1 MTEPL
6 LILRKLSF
14 AYDGAR
20 PVLEG
25 LDFALAAGERVGLT
39 GANGS
44 GKTTLLH
51 LIVGLLRP
59 TGGEIEAFGKVRRV
73 EADFIEVRQRAG
85 LLFQDPEDQLFCPTV
100 AEDVAFG
107 PLNLGKSRDEAAA
120 IVADVLARLDL
131 TGYEDRITY
140 KLSGGEKR
148 LVSLAAVLAM
158 EPDVLLL
165 DEPTGGLDDEHDARL
180 RAILADLPQAAL
192 VVSHDRD
199 LLEATTARI
208 VRLVDGRIETGD
220 AQSVR

>member
-6 LILRKLSF
+6 LSLRKLSF
-14 AYDGAR
+14 AYDAAR

-25 LDFALAAGERVGLT
+25 LDFTLSAGERVGLT

-59 TGGEIEAFGKVRRV
+59 TGGEIEAFGKVRRA
-73 EADFIEVRQRAG
+73 EPDFLEVRQRAG

-165 DEPTGGLDDEHDARL
+165 DEPTNGLDDEHDARL

-199 LLEATTARI
+199 FLETTTARL
-208 VRLVDGRIETGD
+208 VRLVDGRIEAGD
-220 AQSVR
+220 AQSVG

>member
-1 MTEPL
+1 MSDTL
-6 LILRKLSF
+6 LSLRKLSF
-14 AYDGAR
+14 AYDAAR

-25 LDFALAAGERVGLT
+25 LDFALSAGERVGLT

-59 TGGEIEAFGKVRRV
+59 TGGEIEAFGKVRRA

-158 EPDVLLL
+158 EPEVLLL

-199 LLEATTARI
+199 FLDATTARH
-208 VRLVDGRIETGD
+208 VRLVDGRIEGETRD
-220 AQSVR
+220 A